1 MTDDELRFIVF
12 ARLENVVSTEV
23 VRYQVSVSVATPV
36 VFTPA
41 RRDPDM
47 AADTVRLDTPDARLV
62 LVLEEWLDREVR
74 LQQRRPRVDAR
85 PRPASGREGAG
96 PGLGPGLGGR
106 DDPGRRAVR
115 C

>member
-74 LQQRRPRVDAR
+74 LQQHVREWMLGHVQLRGAKVQDRASDRDWVGEMIRVD
-85 PRPASGREGAG
+85 GR
-96 PGLGPGLGGR
+96 
-106 DDPGRRAVR
+106 
-115 C
+115 